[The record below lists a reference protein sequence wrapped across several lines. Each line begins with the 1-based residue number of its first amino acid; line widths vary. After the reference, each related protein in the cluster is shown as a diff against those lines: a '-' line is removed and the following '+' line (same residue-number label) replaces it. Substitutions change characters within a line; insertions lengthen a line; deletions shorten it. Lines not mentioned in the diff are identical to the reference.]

1 MSENEEPRPHIL
13 VIDDEAIA
21 LSNMSHVLIKE
32 GYDVTTCK
40 DGESG
45 LNALRHTRFDLVLTD
60 LHMPGIDGMDVLRH
74 VHVTIPETPVI
85 MITGHATLD
94 SAVKAMKSGAY
105 HYIAKPF
112 RLDEA
117 REIVKSALEFGRMKN
132 ENREL
137 RQTIETLS
145 NQTTII
151 TQDLAVQRLLET
163 ARQIAAT
170 DTSVVINGESGTG
183 KELMARFIHEHS
195 PRANGPFVAFNCGA
209 LHEELAASELFG
221 HERGAFT
228 GATARKIGLFEAAD
242 GGTLFLDEVTEMP
255 LLMQVKLLRVLQ
267 EHELMRVGSTE
278 PVDVNVRVVAAS
290 NRDLKDA
297 VDKGLMREDLYFR
310 LNVVTLS
317 LPPLRDRRDD
327 IPLLAYYMLR
337 KYSKIIGHDVQ
348 EITPEALQ
356 RLVEYD
362 FPGNIRELSNFIERG
377 VALSSG
383 PELGIEHLPQSLG
396 ALTVRVFTPEIAAS
410 PTTLEEQET
419 EHILNVLNMA
429 GGNRT
434 KAAKMLGIDRVS
446 LWRKLKKLGIDDK

>member
-1 MSENEEPRPHIL
+1 MNTPEENGARIL
-13 VIDDEAIA
+13 LIDDEAIA
-21 LSNMSHVLIKE
+21 LSNMSHVLQKE
-32 GYDVTTCK
+32 GYDVTACK

-45 LNALRHTRFDLVLTD
+45 LEAMQHTAFDLVLTD
-60 LHMPGIDGMDVLRH
+60 LRMPGIDGMGVLQHIR
-74 VHVTIPETPVI
+74 ETTPDIPVI

-94 SAVKAMKSGAY
+94 SAVEAMKMGAY

-151 TQDLAVQRLLET
+151 TQDLTVQRLLET
-163 ARQIAAT
+163 ARQIAAA
-170 DTSVVINGESGTG
+170 DCSVVIHGESGTG

-195 PRANGPFVAFNCGA
+195 PRADGPFIAFNCGA
-209 LHEELAASELFG
+209 LHEALAASELFG
-221 HERGAFT
+221 HEKGAFT
-228 GATARKIGLFEAAD
+228 GATSRKIGLFEAAQ
-242 GGTLFLDEVTEMP
+242 GGTLFLDEVAEMP

-267 EHELMRVGSTE
+267 ERELMRVGSSE
-278 PVDVNVRVVAAS
+278 PVVIDVRVVAAS

-297 VDKGLMREDLYFR
+297 VEKGLMRDDLYFR
-310 LNVVTLS
+310 LNVVTLT

-327 IPLLAYYMLR
+327 IPLLAYYLLR
-337 KYSKIIGHDVQ
+337 KFSTIMGRDVQ
-348 EITPEALQ
+348 EITPEAMQ

-362 FPGNIRELSNFIERG
+362 YPGNIRELSNFIERG
-377 VALSSG
+377 VALTQG
-383 PELGIEHLPQSLG
+383 NELDIEHLPQSLG
-396 ALTVRVFTPEIAAS
+396 TLTVRVFTPEIAAT

-419 EHILNVLNMA
+419 EHILNVLKMA
-429 GGNRT
+429 DGNRT
-434 KAAKMLGIDRVS
+434 KAARMLGIDRVS
-446 LWRKLKKLGIDDK
+446 LWRKLKKLGIDSK

>member
-1 MSENEEPRPHIL
+1 MSENEEQRPHIL

-45 LNALRHTRFDLVLTD
+45 LNALRHTRFHLVLTD
-60 LHMPGIDGMDVLRH
+60 LHMPGIDGMDVLQH

-94 SAVKAMKSGAY
+94 SAVKAMKRGAY

-195 PRANGPFVAFNCGA
+195 PRAKGPFVAFNCGA

-278 PVDVNVRVVAAS
+278 PVDINVRVVAAS

-297 VDKGLMREDLYFR
+297 VDKGVMREDLYFR

-317 LPPLRDRRDD
+317 LPPLRERRGD

-337 KYSKIIGHDVQ
+337 KYSTIIGHDVQ

-383 PELGIEHLPQSLG
+383 PELGIEHLPHSLG
-396 ALTVRVFTPEIAAS
+396 ALTVRVFTPEIATS

>member
-1 MSENEEPRPHIL
+1 MSETEEYKPNIL
-13 VIDDEAIA
+13 IIDDEAIA

-45 LNALRHTRFDLVLTD
+45 LQALRNTRFDLVLTD
-60 LHMPGIDGMDVLRH
+60 LHMPGIDGMDVLQH
-74 VHVTIPETPVI
+74 VHVMMPEIPVI

-94 SAVKAMKSGAY
+94 SAVEAMKRGAY
-105 HYIAKPF
+105 HYISKPF

-137 RQTIETLS
+137 KQTIETLS

-170 DTSVVINGESGTG
+170 DTSVVIHGESGTG

-195 PRANGPFVAFNCGA
+195 ARANGPFVAFNCGA

-221 HERGAFT
+221 HEKGAFT
-228 GATARKIGLFEAAD
+228 GATSRKIGLFEAAE

-278 PVDVNVRVVAAS
+278 PVDINVRVVAAS

-317 LPPLRDRRDD
+317 LPPLRERRGD

-337 KYSKIIGHDVQ
+337 KYSTIIGRDVQ
-348 EITPEALQ
+348 EITPEAMQ

-383 PELGIEHLPQSLG
+383 SELGVEHLPQSLG
-396 ALTVRVFTPEIAAS
+396 ALTVRVFTPEMAAS

-429 GGNRT
+429 GGNKT
-434 KAAKMLGIDRVS
+434 KAARMLGIDRVS

>member
-1 MSENEEPRPHIL
+1 MRENEERRPHIL

-60 LHMPGIDGMDVLRH
+60 LHMPGIDGMDVLQH

-94 SAVKAMKSGAY
+94 SAVKAMKRGAY

-163 ARQIAAT
+163 ARQIAST

-221 HERGAFT
+221 HEKGAFT

-278 PVDVNVRVVAAS
+278 PVDINVRVVAAS

-297 VDKGLMREDLYFR
+297 VDKGVMREDLYFR

-317 LPPLRDRRDD
+317 LPPLRERRGD

-337 KYSKIIGHDVQ
+337 KYSTIIGHDVQ

-383 PELGIEHLPQSLG
+383 PELGIEHLPHSLG
-396 ALTVRVFTPEIAAS
+396 ALTVRVFTPEIATS